1 MKNLIKTTILGLA
14 LIMSSAIFAQD
25 KMGNNIDNSN
35 IALSGYSPVS
45 YLDLG
50 LAQNLSSINISEKL

>member
-1 MKNLIKTTILGLA
+1 MKNLIKTSILGLV
-14 LIMSSAIFAQD
+14 LVMSAAVFAQD
-25 KMGNNIDNSN
+25 KMSNNIDNSN

-50 LAQNLSSINISEKL
+50 LAQRGNKAYMQKN